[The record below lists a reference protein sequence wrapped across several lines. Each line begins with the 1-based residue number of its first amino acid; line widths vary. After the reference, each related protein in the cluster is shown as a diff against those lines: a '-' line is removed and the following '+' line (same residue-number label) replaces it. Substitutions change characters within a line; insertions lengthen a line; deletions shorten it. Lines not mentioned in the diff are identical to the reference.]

1 MEGGDLCMSSIDER
15 IVRMKFDNAQFGS
28 GVSSTLKQL
37 DQLKSALRLEGAG
50 QGLSEASAA
59 MGRFSTSGA
68 QEQVSSL
75 SAKFSALQIAAI
87 TALSN
92 IVNKAV
98 NAGTQLAKSLTL
110 DPIMAGFHEYETNL
124 NSIQTILA
132 NTGLKGAEGLAKVNQ
147 KLDELNH
154 YADQTIYNFSEMA
167 RNIGTFTAAGVTL
180 DVATRAIKGIANLAA
195 VSGSNAEQAS
205 SAMYQLSQAI
215 SAGKVTLE
223 DWNSVVNAGMGGK
236 VFQDSLM
243 ETARVHGVAIDK
255 IVKDE
260 GSFRLS
266 LQKGWLTSEILT
278 ETLSKFTGELT
289 ADQLK
294 SMGYNQQQIA
304 GILEMAKTATD
315 AATKVKTF
323 TQLIDTLREGVG
335 SGWAKTWQIL
345 IGNFDEAKFLFTD
358 VSNVLGGMIQKSAD
372 ARNNLLQGWKDLG
385 GRQALVDGISNAFH
399 ALLSILTPISQAF
412 RQIFPAAT
420 AQQLYDLTVRFRDF
434 MASLKL
440 GSETANNLRRTF
452 AGFFAILGIGW
463 ELLKA
468 GVKFIFDLVS
478 SFTKG
483 SGGILKFTGNI
494 GDFLVQLHEA
504 IKSGDAFGKFFQG
517 LGKILQVP
525 INLLRNLAK
534 LLGSLFSGSDSSID
548 SVTDS
553 FNNFTESVTPT
564 QKVIGSLKSAW
575 EGFLKILD
583 RIGEKLSSAS
593 RAFVDWAKGVGTAI
607 SGVFSGGLDFDSIL
621 GAINTGLFAGV
632 VVLFKKFLSKIKD
645 FKADGGFLDGVKD
658 AIDGLT
664 GALKGMQNAL
674 NATALLTIAAAI
686 AVLTLAI
693 IGLSKIDAAGLTRA
707 GVAIAVMFTQLG
719 IAFKVFEKIST
730 GTGALK
736 VGVMSAGLILLA
748 VAVDILASAVT
759 KLSGLDWNE
768 LAKGLVGLAVTLG
781 VLVVASNALD
791 TSTPG
796 MIRAGAGMILL
807 AAAVRVLVL
816 SVTELGGMDWAS
828 LAKGLTGVAVLLGS
842 LALFTKFAE
851 AGKIGLAS
859 GVGIILLATA
869 LKILAS
875 ALGDFTK
882 FNWEQLGRGMA
893 AIAVGLGL
901 ITGAMN
907 LLPTGSLLKAAGVV
921 VVSAALEIIADAVK
935 KMSGL
940 SWSEIAKG
948 LTVMAVSLAAI
959 ALAIGLLPPTSI
971 VSAVGILIVASALE
985 ILADAMK
992 KMGGMSWIEIAK
1004 SLVVLAASLVIIS
1017 AALVV
1022 ASGTLAGSAAILI
1035 MAVALSM
1042 LAPVLVQLGAMSWSD
1057 IAAGL
1062 AALAGVF
1069 LVIGIA
1075 GLVLGPI
1082 VPIIAALAISIG
1094 LLGIAMLAAGV
1105 GVLAFAIGLTILA
1118 AAGTGATVAVVALVK
1133 GLADALPYVAVRIGE
1148 AIIAFAA
1155 VIARSGPAMLEAMTT
1170 VLEAIIDAI
1179 VRLTPKI
1186 LAMLNSL
1193 LFQFLNQ
1200 MIISIPKMVDAGF
1213 RIASGILEGI
1223 ARRLPDLI
1231 DKGADVIVAFI
1242 KGVTN
1247 AIPKITLAAA
1257 MAVVAFINSMTAQ
1270 VHASSGALSRAGGDL
1285 AEALIDGAVR
1295 ALGSL
1300 AGRAAAAA
1308 FNMAKG
1314 MLNAALGALK
1324 ISSPS
1329 KEFYWIGQMMI
1340 AGVVNSLNDN
1350 SDKSD
1355 NAAASLGEGMI
1366 DSMGKTLDGLSKV
1379 LGSDLIDFDPT
1390 ITPVLDLSQVKKD
1403 AASIGDLLNMP
1414 AFDVK
1419 SALSNA
1425 KNAGSEFEAN
1435 RADGT
1440 DEGNAPTSGATYTFN
1455 QTNTSPKALTP
1466 VEIYR
1471 QTDNL
1476 ISKTKGVNDAQSS

>member
-15 IVRMKFDNAQFGS
+15 IVRMKFDNAQFSAGAA
-28 GVSSTLKQL
+28 STMKQL
-37 DQLKSALRLEGAG
+37 DQLKAALRLEGAG
-50 QGLSEASAA
+50 QGLNEASAA

-68 QEQVSSL
+68 QEQVGTL
-75 SAKFSALQIAAI
+75 SAKFSALQVAAI

-98 NAGTQLAKSLTL
+98 NAGTQLAHSLTL
-110 DPIMAGFHEYETNL
+110 EPIMAGFHEYETNL

-132 NTGLKGAEGLAKVNQ
+132 NTGLKGAEGLQKVND
-147 KLDELNH
+147 KLNDLNH

-180 DVATRAIKGIANLAA
+180 DVATNAIKGIANLAA

-205 SAMYQLSQAI
+205 AAMYQLSQALA
-215 SAGKVTLE
+215 AGKVTLE
-223 DWNSVVNAGMGGK
+223 DWNSVVNAGMGGA
-236 VFQDSLM
+236 VFQNALI
-243 ETARVHGVAIDK
+243 ETARVHGVAVDQFI
-255 IVKDE
+255 KDE

-266 LQKGWLTSEILT
+266 LQKGWLTSGILT

-304 GILEMAKTATD
+304 GILEMGKTAVD
-315 AATKVKTF
+315 AATKVKTM
-323 TQLIDTLREGVG
+323 TQLLDTLREAVG
-335 SGWAKTWQIL
+335 SGWAQTWAIVF
-345 IGNFDEAKFLFTD
+345 GNFDEARTLFTD
-358 VSNVLGGMIQKSAD
+358 VSNTLGGMIQESAK
-372 ARNNLLQGWKDLG
+372 ARNELLQGWKDLG

-399 ALLSILTPISQAF
+399 ALLSFLIPIKEAF
-412 RQIFPAAT
+412 REIFPATT
-420 AQQLYDLTVRFRDF
+420 AKQLYDLTVRFRDF
-434 MASLKL
+434 MQGLKL
-440 GSETANNLRRTF
+440 GSETADNLRRTF

-468 GVKFIFDLVS
+468 GVKFIFDLIGA
-478 SFTKG
+478 FTSG

-525 INLLRNLAK
+525 INLLKNLAK
-534 LLGSLFSGSDSSID
+534 LLGKLFSGSDSSID
-548 SVTDS
+548 NVTDS
-553 FNNFTESVTPT
+553 FNRMTDAATPT
-564 QKVIGSLKSAW
+564 QKVIGTLKSAW
-575 EGFLKILD
+575 EGFLKVLD
-583 RIGEKLSSAS
+583 KISEKLSQAS
-593 RAFVDWAKGVGTAI
+593 KAFVSWAKGVGTAI
-607 SGVFSGGLDFDSIL
+607 SGVFSGGLDFDAIL

-632 VVLFKKFLSKIKD
+632 VLLFKKFLAKIKD

-693 IGLSKIDAAGLTRA
+693 IGLSKIDAGGLTRA
-707 GVAIAVMFTQLG
+707 SIAIAVMFTQLG

-730 GTGALK
+730 GGGALK

-748 VAVDILASAVT
+748 VAVDILASAVK
-759 KLSGLDWNE
+759 KLSGMDWAE
-768 LAKGLVGLAVTLG
+768 LAKGLTGLAVVLG
-781 VLVVASNALD
+781 VLVLASNALD

-796 MIRAGAGMILL
+796 MVRAGAGMILL
-807 AAAVRVLVL
+807 ATAVRILVT

-828 LAKGLTGVAVLLGS
+828 LAKGLTGVAVLLGA

-851 AGKIGLAS
+851 AGKVGIVS
-859 GVGIILLATA
+859 GAGIILLATA

-875 ALGDFTK
+875 AVGDFDK

-907 LLPTGSLLKAAGVV
+907 LLPAGSVLKAIGVTI
-921 VVSAALEIIADAVK
+921 VSAALEIIADAVK

-940 SWSEIAKG
+940 SWGEIAKG
-948 LTVMAVSLAAI
+948 LTVMAASLLAI
-959 ALAIGLLPPTSI
+959 SLAIGLLPPTSI
-971 VSAVGILIVASALE
+971 VSATGILIVAAALE

-992 KMGGMSWIEIAK
+992 KMGGMSWTEIAK
-1004 SLVVLAASLVIIS
+1004 SLVVLAGSLIIIS

-1069 LVIGIA
+1069 LVIGVA
-1075 GLVLGPI
+1075 GLVLSPI
-1082 VPIIAALAISIG
+1082 VPIIAALAIAIG

-1105 GVLAFAIGLTILA
+1105 GVLAFAVGLTILA
-1118 AAGTGATVAVVALVK
+1118 AAGAGATAAVVALVK
-1133 GLADALPYVAVRIGE
+1133 GLADALPYVALKIGE
-1148 AIIAFAA
+1148 ALIVFAQ
-1155 VIARSGPAMLEAMTT
+1155 VIAKAGPAMLEAMTT

-1193 LFQFLNQ
+1193 LFQFLDQ

-1213 RIASGILEGI
+1213 RIASGILQGI
-1223 ARRLPDLI
+1223 SQRLPDLI

-1247 AIPKITLAAA
+1247 SIPKITLAAT
-1257 MAVVAFINSMTAQ
+1257 MAVISFINSMTAQ
-1270 VHASSGALSRAGGDL
+1270 IRASSSALSNAGANL
-1285 AEALIDGAVR
+1285 ADALIDGVIGG
-1295 ALGSL
+1295 LGRL
-1300 AGRAAAAA
+1300 AGRAAAKAA
-1308 FNMAKG
+1308 DVAKG
-1314 MLNAALGALK
+1314 MLNAALAALG
-1324 ISSPS
+1324 IHSPS
-1329 KEFYWIGQMMI
+1329 KEFYWMGTMMVLGTI
-1340 AGVVNSLNDN
+1340 NSLGDN
-1350 SDKSD
+1350 TKKAED
-1355 NAAASLGEGMI
+1355 AAGNLGSAMV
-1366 DSMGKTLDGLSKV
+1366 DSMGKTLAGLSKA
-1379 LGSDLIDFDPT
+1379 LGTDLIDFDPT
-1390 ITPVLDLSQVKKD
+1390 ITPVLDLTQVKKD
-1403 AASIGDLLNMP
+1403 ASTIDDLLKLP
-1414 AFDVK
+1414 AFDVSTTRS
-1419 SALSNA
+1419 SASD
-1425 KNAGSEFEAN
+1425 AGSGFESN
-1435 RADGT
+1435 RS
-1440 DEGNAPTSGATYTFN
+1440 DEGENGSGGTSGNTTVFN
-1455 QTNTSPKALTP
+1455 QTNNSPKTLDP
-1466 VEIYR
+1466 IEIYR
-1471 QTDNL
+1471 QTKNL
-1476 ISKTKGVNDAQSS
+1476 ISQTREG